1 MDSDFRFVE
10 CNQKALQLLEV
21 DKQDLLGK
29 TPLDFSPSKQP
40 DGADSAEKIKTIF
53 HKVFSGKPQ
62 AYEWKYQRSDGT
74 LRDAEMAKVSIV
86 MAGEAHVLSSM
97 HDITD
102 RRHAERERE
111 ALIQELETKNEELE
125 RFTYTISHDLKNP
138 LVTIKGFLG
147 LLEKDALAGNIERL
161 KEDKLYI
168 THAANKM
175 EQLLDE
181 LLELSRVG
189 RVTTPL
195 ETLSLNEVVS
205 EALELTQGKIEEQKV
220 AITVSPDLP
229 VIQGERMRLIQLFQ
243 NLIDNAITYMGEQEH
258 PCVQIGIRNLHGAR
272 IVFIQDNGI
281 GIEPQYQE
289 KIFGLFEQV
298 ITDKG
303 GTGIGL
309 AMVKRIVETHGGTIW
324 VESKGTG
331 SGSTFC
337 FTLPGKG
344 AHVV

>member
-1 MDSDFRFVE
+1 
-10 CNQKALQLLEV
+10 
-21 DKQDLLGK
+21 
-29 TPLDFSPSKQP
+29 
-40 DGADSAEKIKTIF
+40 
-53 HKVFSGKPQ
+53 
-62 AYEWKYQRSDGT
+62 
-74 LRDAEMAKVSIV
+74 
-86 MAGEAHVLSSM
+86 
-97 HDITD
+97 
-102 RRHAERERE
+102 
-111 ALIQELETKNEELE
+111 
-125 RFTYTISHDLKNP
+125 
-138 LVTIKGFLG
+138 
-147 LLEKDALAGNIERL
+147 
-161 KEDKLYI
+161 
-168 THAANKM
+168 
-175 EQLLDE
+175 
-181 LLELSRVG
+181 
-189 RVTTPL
+189 
-195 ETLSLNEVVS
+195 
-205 EALELTQGKIEEQKV
+205 
-220 AITVSPDLP
+220 
-229 VIQGERMRLIQLFQ
+229 LFQ